1 MVWRSRYIPGGD
13 IQNSSTNKTQYNLS
27 RIFNILIKRI
37 LDLPILDTTNGF
49 FAFKRKLLSCR
60 DIESCFQG
68 YGDFSFLF
76 LFKLGNEKLVAQRDL
91 EEIPSVYKQRIAGVS
106 KTKLF
111 KVGLSYSFVV
121 LKTKFFYYF
130 NVR

>member
-1 MVWRSRYIPGGD
+1 MD
-13 IQNSSTNKTQYNLS
+13 FLLS
-27 RIFNILIKRI
+27 KE
-37 LDLPILDTTNGF
+37 T
-49 FAFKRKLLSCR
+49 LSCR

-121 LKTKFFYYF
+121 LKTKFFYYLK
-130 NVR
+130 VR